1 MLLAAAINLFNIY
14 ERVLLILS
22 DCYVAI
28 ARNAEEIS

>member
-1 MLLAAAINLFNIY
+1 MLLAAVNLLNIY